1 MEGKNHIFPFATH
14 SHTHI
19 LRERET
25 LRALLCMWIYPLLH
39 RLSLEWPHAVWE
51 IDVHAHT
58 LTYTHI
64 QISLLLLVVVCVFHS
79 TFHCIFPFYSF
90 LFFFYKKSSSCVHL
104 KEQSH
109 AHRYRFFFEYDGIL
123 YTRLCSV
130 WLFLFTSSSSFFV
143 PCPNILFYFWAV
155 GNWLTRKKKSE
166 RNTRSTSCF
175 TIWGRKW
182 KRNLAR
188 LLFFFFF
195 FLFCLTKGRDHG
207 ISPNRLGCLFQS
219 RTRDYRQS
227 LRNLWLKQSWCA
239 QQYITDLTDDESS
252 QDEGWKTRGPSA
264 VKAFSS

>member
-1 MEGKNHIFPFATH
+1 MYIHGLVGLGRRRRIQHLFFFCFTSAACSPPIFLTLSRKDKRTRLKKRKTFLPILLHWALALRRGLGDGREKPHIPFCYTLTH
-14 SHTHI
+14 TYW
-19 LRERET
+19 ERET

-90 LFFFYKKSSSCVHL
+90 LFFYKKSSSCVHL

-182 KRNLAR
+182 KRNLA
-188 LLFFFFF
+188 
-195 FLFCLTKGRDHG
+195 D
-207 ISPNRLGCLFQS
+207 
-219 RTRDYRQS
+219 
-227 LRNLWLKQSWCA
+227 
-239 QQYITDLTDDESS
+239 
-252 QDEGWKTRGPSA
+252 
-264 VKAFSS
+264 FSSSSSSCFA